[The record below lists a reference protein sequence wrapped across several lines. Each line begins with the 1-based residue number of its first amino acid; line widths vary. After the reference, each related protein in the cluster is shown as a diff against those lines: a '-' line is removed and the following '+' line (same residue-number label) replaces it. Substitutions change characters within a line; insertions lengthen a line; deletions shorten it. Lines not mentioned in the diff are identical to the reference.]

1 MFYAQST
8 GAVISGRFITWNCS
22 RSTKTVRDAN
32 PKCVAKWFVKFTQSD
47 WVIDRPN
54 GCECVAVC
62 MCVPCT
68 NSGVVIRFAVTFI
81 WVSLDGV
88 WRMVCHS
95 FSPELLKKVD
105 GTSILCVCV
114 HACVCV
120 HLYCYSNNNRWHKH
134 SMGSSKPIA
143 VGSTRVTA
151 DRCMMLINSLLWVLG
166 DLSIMAKE
174 RTPKGSFLWGHR
186 PRTRTLILKS
196 PVQHNWV

>member
-1 MFYAQST
+1 MCCQMIREVHT
-8 GAVISGRFITWNCS
+8 I
-22 RSTKTVRDAN
+22 
-32 PKCVAKWFVKFTQSD
+32 

-143 VGSTRVTA
+143 VGSTQVTA
-151 DRCMMLINSLLWVLG
+151 DRCMMLINSLLWFLVIWASWLRKG
-166 DLSIMAKE
+166 HPKVHFYGGTDQEHALSFSKAQFSTIE
-174 RTPKGSFLWGHR
+174 CRHHG
-186 PRTRTLILKS
+186 
-196 PVQHNWV
+196 